1 MIIWLLASIL
11 FKTEPNVVANPVRQQ
26 NVSTASDAI
35 GKPAD
40 KLGSNLMVVYHDSAG
55 NHWLAGQRAT
65 EGVYRFD
72 GEQLTVFSTRDGL
85 CSNSILTIQEDKKG
99 NIYFDTPKGVSR
111 LDGKSFTT
119 LKVTAGGEWKLT
131 PDDLWFSMGTERDG
145 PYRFD
150 GTSLFRLKFPH
161 IKRADE
167 YRRKFPNATWSPY
180 GIYTMYRDEIGAMW
194 FGTAALG
201 ACRYDGKSHRWL
213 FEDHLTTTP
222 AGGSFGIRSIVT
234 DNGSAYWFCNPRFR
248 FEVPQEQPVEHVVSY
263 KRHDGVAAS
272 GEDDVPYFMSMAKDN
287 KGHLWMATYDDG
299 VWRNDGQKLVKYPI
313 KDGKTEVL
321 QWSVYMDRKG
331 ALWLGTHN
339 AGVFRFD
346 GKRFVRFRVR

>member
-1 MIIWLLASIL
+1 MITLLLASVL
-11 FKTEPNVVANPVRQQ
+11 FTNNEPAVAAGGQQKDSKTSNSV
-26 NVSTASDAI
+26 

-40 KLGSNLMVVYHDSAG
+40 QLGSNLMVVYHDSAG
-55 NHWLAGQRAT
+55 NHWFAGQSSN

-72 GEQLTVFSTRDGL
+72 GERLTVFSTKDGL
-85 CSNSILTIQEDKKG
+85 CSNSILTIQEDKRG

-111 LDGKSFTT
+111 FDGKTFTT
-119 LKVTAGGEWKLT
+119 LKVTSGGDWKLT
-131 PDDLWFSMGTERDG
+131 SDDLWFRMGTERDG

-167 YRRKFPNATWSPY
+167 FRRKFPNATWSPY
-180 GIYTMYRDEIGAMW
+180 GIYTMYRDENGAMW

-201 ACRYDGKSHRWL
+201 ACRYDGKSHKWL

-222 AGGSFGIRSIVT
+222 AGGSFGIRSIIL
-234 DNGSAYWFCNPRFR
+234 DNDGTYWFCNPQFR
-248 FEVPQEQPVEHVVSY
+248 YEISSKQSAGSNLSY
-263 KRHDGVAAS
+263 KRRHGAEAS
-272 GEDDVPYFMSMAKDN
+272 GEDDIPYFMSMTKDKN
-287 KGHLWMATYDDG
+287 GHLWMATYDDG
-299 VWRNDGQKLVKYPI
+299 VWRNKGKKLVKYSV

-321 QWSVYMDRKG
+321 QWSIYIDRKG
-331 ALWLGTHN
+331 TLWLGTHN

-346 GKRFVRFRVR
+346 GERFVRFRVR